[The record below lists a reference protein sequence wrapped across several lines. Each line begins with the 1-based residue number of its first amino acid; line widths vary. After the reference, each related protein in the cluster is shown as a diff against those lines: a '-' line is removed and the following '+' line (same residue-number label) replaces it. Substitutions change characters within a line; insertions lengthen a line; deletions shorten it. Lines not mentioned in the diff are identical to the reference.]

1 MVKWLHSSK
10 VWKVLSRGRS
20 ASLAELLVYL
30 FEVLD
35 TNHFALLAVL
45 WWWLWYDRNSVLFEK
60 KQSRLGVI
68 DVLAKEAL
76 EEFQG
81 VGVSCGGRVLG
92 DSEAGEAR
100 LGAGGG
106 GVSQGRLGRGGAG
119 VGRARWCSPG
129 VGEFVFPGRAAR
141 DSSSQISLSSSLS
154 RRLRTSGSL
163 KSSAGAGQASPMF
176 PTGGKKRGSA
186 AFENPE
192 PSSPKVTCI
201 GQVRVKTKKQSKKL
215 RNRSKRKSGAGTG
228 TGGGEAS
235 FRRGEKS
242 LNETTL
248 SSSSSCSV
256 NHNHRN
262 QKWVHL
268 PLTICE
274 ALRAF
279 SADLNCFLPCKS
291 SCTNNS
297 DEHNKQ
303 HGNKEKRVRSENGG
317 GSSCGGAFARWLVSV
332 QDGENGRRREIELVV
347 GDDDDDDEEQEQQ
360 QRRLAL
366 PEMVRGSSQRR
377 QVFEGIEFREEDD
390 DDGDDDDNG
399 DEEEEEKGR
408 VSICIPP
415 KNALLLMRCRSD
427 PVKMAALSNRFW
439 ESPPK
444 KEQEEEEVVVD
455 DDDDEES
462 EEELKCE
469 EEVIT
474 TVEEVAVE
482 SDEVE
487 VVINGDDEEEEKEE
501 KVENFEVLLNEN
513 GDNGEGL
520 SSGIEALMEEEE
532 LEKEN
537 EEEMEEKVEKFEAL
551 MEKPEKDSEEEEEET
566 GKLGGESSD
575 FYGCLSEIPEV
586 EDDDNAVKSVLEK
599 EEEQTLEVEE
609 EQTLEVEEEQTLEV
623 EEESN
628 SEPVE
633 EKVKEESTV
642 QEEEEEDSPGSK
654 PEPEPEKQEESEDKV
669 GRKSGSGLPDC
680 LLLMMCEPKLSMEVS
695 KETWICSTDFIRWIP
710 DRRPNSKKGSG
721 LGPGPGVE
729 EPKKRPSIVVNGGPN
744 RGLPPIQPPRS
755 SVSFPITAA
764 APQSMANVI
773 EQKLV
778 GSAKPYEPFVLTR
791 CKSEPMRSTAAAKLA
806 QEACFW
812 KNRKLEPHHPA
823 SLGVGAAGVG
833 F

>member
-1 MVKWLHSSK
+1 MESDQRERPHLTTTS
-10 VWKVLSRGRS
+10 
-20 ASLAELLVYL
+20 
-30 FEVLD
+30 
-35 TNHFALLAVL
+35 T
-45 WWWLWYDRNSVLFEK
+45 
-60 KQSRLGVI
+60 
-68 DVLAKEAL
+68 
-76 EEFQG
+76 
-81 VGVSCGGRVLG
+81 
-92 DSEAGEAR
+92 
-100 LGAGGG
+100 GGG
-106 GVSQGRLGRGGAG
+106 GGTSELFICFTSRL
-119 VGRARWCSPG
+119 SSKSILS
-129 VGEFVFPGRAAR
+129 PGRAAR

-248 SSSSSCSV
+248 SSSSSSCSV

-317 GSSCGGAFARWLVSV
+317 GSSCGGAFARW
-332 QDGENGRRREIELVV
+332 
-347 GDDDDDDEEQEQQ
+347 
-360 QRRLAL
+360 
-366 PEMVRGSSQRR
+366 
-377 QVFEGIEFREEDD
+377 
-390 DDGDDDDNG
+390 
-399 DEEEEEKGR
+399 

-444 KEQEEEEVVVD
+444 KEQEEEEEVVV

-487 VVINGDDEEEEKEE
+487 VVINGDDEEEKEE

-532 LEKEN
+532 PEKEN
-537 EEEMEEKVEKFEAL
+537 EEEMEEKVENFEAL

-599 EEEQTLEVEE
+599 EEEE
-609 EQTLEVEEEQTLEV
+609 EQQTLEV

-628 SEPVE
+628 PEPVE

-642 QEEEEEDSPGSK
+642 QDEEQEDSPGS
-654 PEPEPEKQEESEDKV
+654 EPEPEKQEESEDKV

-744 RGLPPIQPPRS
+744 RGLPPILPPRS